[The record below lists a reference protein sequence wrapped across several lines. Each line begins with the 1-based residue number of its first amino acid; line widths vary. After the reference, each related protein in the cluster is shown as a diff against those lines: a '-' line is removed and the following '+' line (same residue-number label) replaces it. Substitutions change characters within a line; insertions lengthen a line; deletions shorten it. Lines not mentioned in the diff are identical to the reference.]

1 MNCRLVFRVILVL
14 LIARLVYNKD
24 DPHVFHNTEKDV
36 RESNLPFFQN
46 GYFKLTAA
54 FSYDAAEEL
63 LKVFYLE
70 LKALSLAT
78 LLTTIPFGYLLGWLF
93 LKAVGYKDKEKE
105 RLLLKVTEY
114 RKLCMKLER
123 DVNVHRRARLNIRND
138 LGRANARLAKLAR
151 ENKLPVADNNE
162 TFRDVEILMLKAE
175 AFKSERKLGSALK
188 ETAMLKEENA
198 KSQSKLK
205 DALDELSEVS
215 DNEATVRVELA
226 LAKAKLDIM
235 NQQASKFE
243 KETIVL
249 KGKAAKTHRQFQDA
263 ETELALAKAKLDIMD
278 EQALKFEEEVT
289 RLKLEKKNMVKE
301 LEETNNEVIN
311 LFTLN
316 AKEITEAY
324 SSRSLTSKR
333 YLVAVPCLGNQDKVA
348 RSNDEREK
356 VKLEFSIS
364 KKEVSRLKRENEEI
378 VKEQE
383 AIKNELARSNVEN
396 EKREVQLTKAMEE
409 LNKVNNA
416 VMQRDKELIVVK
428 SELNKVNN
436 AVMQKDKELII
447 AKSKITSLN
456 DEAANMKKKLAYANN
471 KIASLNNDIDRKVK
485 ELANAL
491 NEVLQTRKK
500 DCNNCKMLRKLNE
513 KLRLECETE
522 DKFRRAQLNK
532 VRLQADVHLQMVNDH
547 KWQNDVL
554 RQRLNGLTLQSAP
567 YKPP

>member
-205 DALDELSEVS
+205 DALDEL
-215 DNEATVRVELA
+215 
-226 LAKAKLDIM
+226 
-235 NQQASKFE
+235 
-243 KETIVL
+243 
-249 KGKAAKTHRQFQDA
+249 
-263 ETELALAKAKLDIMD
+263 ALAKAKLDIMD
-278 EQALKFEEEVT
+278 EQALKFEEETILFKKKAAQTQRQFEDARNEVT

-301 LEETNNEVIN
+301 LEETNNE
-311 LFTLN
+311 
-316 AKEITEAY
+316 
-324 SSRSLTSKR
+324 
-333 YLVAVPCLGNQDKVA
+333 VA